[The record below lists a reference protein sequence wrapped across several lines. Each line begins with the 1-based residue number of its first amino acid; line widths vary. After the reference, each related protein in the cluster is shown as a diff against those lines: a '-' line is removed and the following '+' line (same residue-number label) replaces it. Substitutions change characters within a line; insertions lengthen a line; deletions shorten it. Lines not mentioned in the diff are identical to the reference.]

1 MALDEFALIRRYF
14 ERRELV
20 EPAPDGLVAG
30 IGDDCALLS
39 VSPADELAFSMDLL
53 VDGVHFPRDCDP
65 RWLGQRALR
74 VNLSD
79 LAAMG
84 AEPLCFTLGLALPR
98 ADESWLDAFSQGL
111 AEVAVEG
118 GCVLVG
124 GDVTRGPLTLCVQV
138 HGTVPAGRALR
149 RGGAVAGDDVYVT
162 GTLGDAAA
170 ALPLLGAGHDA
181 DHGLSEATVS
191 ALREAYYRPALQLTV
206 GKALRGLASA
216 AIDLSDGLASDL
228 QHILTASGAGATI
241 ELDRLPLSPAFLE
254 AVQEEDRWP
263 MAIGGGDDYGLC
275 FTASQS
281 CRQELEM
288 VLGTGVARRIGRIDA
303 EPGLRWKAPDGA
315 LRQMKGHGYRHFSG
329 SEDV

>member
-65 RWLGQRALR
+65 RLLGQRALR

-98 ADESWLDAFSQGL
+98 ADECWLEAFSQGL
-111 AEVAVEG
+111 AEVAVES

-124 GDVTRGPLTLCVQV
+124 GDVTRGPLTLCIQV
-138 HGTVPAGRALR
+138 HGTVPAGQALR
-149 RGGAVAGDDVYVT
+149 RDGAVVGDDVYVT

-170 ALPLLGAGHDA
+170 ALPLLGAVHRA
-181 DHGLSEATVS
+181 DHGLAEATVA
-191 ALREAYYRPALQLTV
+191 ALHEAYYQPALQLTV
-206 GKALRGLASA
+206 GQALRGLVSA

-241 ELDRLPLSPAFLE
+241 ELDRLPLSAAFLD
-254 AVQEEDRWP
+254 AVEEEERWP

-275 FTASQS
+275 FTAPQS
-281 CRQELEM
+281 SRRKLENA
-288 VLGTGVARRIGRIDA
+288 LGTEVVRRIGRIET
-303 EPGLRWKAPDGA
+303 EPGLRWRAPDGT
-315 LRQMKGHGYRHFSG
+315 LRPMKRHGYRHFSG
-329 SEDV
+329 SDDG